1 MAVSGFI
8 AYKEGDF
15 MDGKFNPLISNKLT
29 TQQPSEQEIENLK
42 LLSLEIMIFRQEG
55 VRRQHIRTA
64 C

>member
-1 MAVSGFI
+1 
-8 AYKEGDF
+8 